1 MLSIHI
7 TVKLLVYICFVS
19 LTLWDVLK
27 RLPHHLPSMQ
37 QQQSKTGNNTIRGEY
52 DGDAAIFT
60 DPIKEVDFAINK
72 TQRKYNSKICH
83 FLDFSVTGFAKCGT
97 TSMRTWLSAHNDTR
111 MAPVRKEHDMTCKLV
126 LQ

>member
-52 DGDAAIFT
+52 DGAMLQFLMTQLKNLTLPSIKRNESTIQKSAISLTF
-60 DPIKEVDFAINK
+60 PL
-72 TQRKYNSKICH
+72 
-83 FLDFSVTGFAKCGT
+83 LDSLSAEQP
-97 TSMRTWLSAHNDTR
+97 MRTWLSAHNDTR
-111 MAPVRKEHDMTCKLV
+111 IAPVRKAMI
-126 LQ
+126 